1 VLPSSAVRAPSA
13 SSAGDD
19 HSHPGRCPQANHPV
33 CRRPSE
39 VSSLLLDTAKDTV
52 WVAGWS
58 GLSKDQLL

>member
-1 VLPSSAVRAPSA
+1 
-13 SSAGDD
+13 
-19 HSHPGRCPQANHPV
+19 
-33 CRRPSE
+33 